1 MSNVIDFLESLGQ
14 DAKLRHASREEMEQ
28 ALLNAQIEPE
38 LRAAILD
45 SDQAR
50 LEALLGATAN
60 VCCMIHAPE
69 DDEDEPAE
77 DEPADDDG
85 EDPDSQ
91 HSALRRV
98 ATAG

>member
-14 DAKLRHASREEMEQ
+14 DAKLRHASRDEMER
-28 ALLNAQIEPE
+28 ALLNAQIDPE

-45 SDQAR
+45 ADQAR
-50 LEALLGATAN
+50 LEALLGARAN

-77 DEPADDDG
+77 DEPDNDDG
-85 EDPDSQ
+85 DEDNDSQ
-91 HSALRRV
+91 HSAAHR
-98 ATAG
+98 AAAG

>member
-14 DAKLRHASREEMEQ
+14 DAKLRHASRDEMER

-45 SDQAR
+45 ADQAR
-50 LEALLGATAN
+50 LEALLGAQAN

-69 DDEDEPAE
+69 DDEDEPE
-77 DEPADDDG
+77 DEPGNDDG
-85 EDPDSQ
+85 DEDDDSQ
-91 HSALRRV
+91 HSAVHR
-98 ATAG
+98 AAAG